1 MPAPSP
7 DQAANDPNRLSAMA
21 DPNCIFCKIV
31 AGELS
36 ATIVAEDE
44 RTISFMDIA
53 PATRGHALVIP
64 REHSADLLS
73 IEPEE
78 LAAVTLAAQALA
90 VRAKERLHADGV
102 NLLNACGAAAFQTV
116 FHFHIHVIPR
126 YEGDPLRLPWVPAA
140 GDPEQIAAAAQE
152 LAQE

>member
-1 MPAPSP
+1 
-7 DQAANDPNRLSAMA
+7 MA
-21 DPNCIFCKIV
+21 DPNCIFCKIAV
-31 AGELS
+31 GELP

-64 REHSADLLS
+64 RAHSADLLS
-73 IEPEE
+73 IEPED
-78 LAAVTLAAQALA
+78 LAAVTLAAKALA
-90 VRAKERLHADGV
+90 MRVKERLHADGV
-102 NLLNACGAAAFQTV
+102 NLLNACGAVAFQTV
-116 FHFHIHVIPR
+116 FHFHVHVIPR

-152 LAQE
+152 LA